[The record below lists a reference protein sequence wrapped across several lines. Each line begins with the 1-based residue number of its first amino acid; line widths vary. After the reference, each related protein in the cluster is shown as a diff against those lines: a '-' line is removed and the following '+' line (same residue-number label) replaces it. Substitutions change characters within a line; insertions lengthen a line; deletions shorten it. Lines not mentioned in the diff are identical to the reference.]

1 MKRFWHNFVQQDEY
15 NTIRYEGRY
24 IISISRLKMPSFV
37 FFATD
42 YQSAIRSFCSKC
54 KWKDFDTSFVQQ
66 DEYNIWCNKIWRN
79 VHYQDITFENASFC
93 CFATDL
99 KTSVFNTMNTV
110 YDTIRHEGRY
120 IISISRLK
128 MPSFVLFFCNW
139 LPICHLKDP
148 FEASKW
154 KSLETR
160 FVQYDEYYTI
170 DMIWWYMKNLSH
182 LVERSI
188 ISVSL

>member
-1 MKRFWHNFVQQDEY
+1 MKDGTLSVYHVW
-15 NTIRYEGRY
+15 TCL
-24 IISISRLKMPSFV
+24 SS

-42 YQSAIRSFCSKC
+42 YQSAKRSFWNKQMKRFWDKC
-54 KWKDFDTSFVQQ
+54 FLQ
-66 DEYNIWCNKIWRN
+66 DEYNKQFNKIWRK
-79 VHYQDITFENASFC
+79 VHYQYITFKNALFC
-93 CFATDL
+93 
-99 KTSVFNTMNTV
+99 
-110 YDTIRHEGRY
+110 
-120 IISISRLK
+120 
-128 MPSFVLFFCNW
+128 FVFCNW